1 MITMDDLLIGVVAIV
16 PAALTAG
23 ASYAAA
29 RHAARRDMAEDR
41 ARVIE
46 SARQRASQADD
57 ERAETRDK
65 LLDLERKFDKLR
77 AALRDVV
84 QALHSIDSTHEALA
98 PAHAVLDELVD

>member
-16 PAALTAG
+16 PAALTAA

-57 ERAETRDK
+57 ERGETRDK

-77 AALRDVV
+77 AAFRDVV
-84 QALHSIDSTHEALA
+84 QALHSIDSTHEALG